1 MDLKKESLVYHSTG
15 QPGKTAIVTTKPCR
29 TARDLSLAYTPGVAE
44 PVLKIADNSDDAYR
58 YTNRSNLVAVVS
70 NGSAIL
76 GLGNRGALASKPV
89 MEGKAVLFK
98 RFADVDVFDIEV
110 DTEDPDKLIEVVKLI
125 EPTFGGINLEDI
137 KAPDCFRIES
147 ELKEL
152 TNIPIFH
159 DDQHGTAIIA
169 GAGLMNA
176 LEINGKNIADIQV
189 VFNGAGAA
197 GISCARLFVEMG
209 VSKHNLILCDSKGV
223 IYRGRPGNLNP
234 EKMEFVADTD
244 ARTLEDAMKGADV
257 FMGVSVK
264 NAVTPQ
270 MVKSMSR
277 DPIIFAMANPDPE
290 ISYDVAVEAR
300 PDVIMAT
307 GRSDFP
313 NQINNVLGFPFI
325 FRGALDVRATDITE
339 NMKIAASKA
348 LASLA
353 KEPVLDIVKKAYNN
367 SHFSFGPK
375 YIVPKPFDPRV
386 IEWEAVA
393 VARQAVKDGV
403 ARVPITDWEAYV
415 LQLRKRME
423 KYWV

>member
-1 MDLKKESLVYHSTG
+1 M
-15 QPGKTAIVTTKPCR
+15 
-29 TARDLSLAYTPGVAE
+29 
-44 PVLKIADNSDDAYR
+44 
-58 YTNRSNLVAVVS
+58 
-70 NGSAIL
+70 
-76 GLGNRGALASKPV
+76 
-89 MEGKAVLFK
+89 LFK

-244 ARTLEDAMKGADV
+244 ARTLERCHERCGCIY
-257 FMGVSVK
+257 G
-264 NAVTPQ
+264 
-270 MVKSMSR
+270 
-277 DPIIFAMANPDPE
+277 
-290 ISYDVAVEAR
+290 
-300 PDVIMAT
+300 
-307 GRSDFP
+307 
-313 NQINNVLGFPFI
+313 
-325 FRGALDVRATDITE
+325 
-339 NMKIAASKA
+339 
-348 LASLA
+348 
-353 KEPVLDIVKKAYNN
+353 
-367 SHFSFGPK
+367 SFLLKMRLLPK
-375 YIVPKPFDPRV
+375 
-386 IEWEAVA
+386 W
-393 VARQAVKDGV
+393 
-403 ARVPITDWEAYV
+403 
-415 LQLRKRME
+415 
-423 KYWV
+423 